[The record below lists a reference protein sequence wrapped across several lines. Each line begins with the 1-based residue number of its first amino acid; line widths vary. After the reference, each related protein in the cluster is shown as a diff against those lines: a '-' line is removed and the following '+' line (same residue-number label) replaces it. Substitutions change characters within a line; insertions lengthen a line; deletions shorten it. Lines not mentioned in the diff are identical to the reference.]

1 MSLVSL
7 AGAAALAAIS
17 PEAPMDAPVD
27 VPVEAVVVVANRIPV
42 AATESGRSVTVI
54 PEAVIRDR
62 QALVI
67 PDLLASTPGVGVSRN
82 GGPGG
87 VTAVRIRG
95 AEAEQTLFVIDGVR
109 LNDPSVIGGA
119 YDAANLLVGD
129 ISRIEILRGV
139 QSAVWGGQAMGGVVS
154 LETRLPPT
162 GALTGEVAAEAGGL
176 GTTYLRGG
184 VGGAGGAL
192 AWRLAADSYAT
203 DGVSAARGGTERDG
217 YRRTGASGR
226 LTADLAPD
234 IRLDLRAVWSDAR
247 NAFDGYPA
255 PAYVFADTSERGRTR
270 EALGYAG
277 LTFPVAGGQ
286 VKNRLGL
293 ALTDTRR
300 RTYDPDQA
308 VTDQTFRAEGQVRR
322 LEYQGEAALTAAWRL
337 TFGAESERS
346 RMRIASP
353 SPWDPEPEALTRSTG
368 VDSAWV
374 QALGAPAE
382 DLTLTLAARLDR
394 HDAFGSHGSGQVAL
408 AWHPGGGDTL
418 LRASLGQGFRAPSL
432 YQLYSEY
439 GNAALQPE
447 TALAGDLGVE
457 QKAGDVRL
465 SLTLFGRRTED
476 QVNFAVCTGGGDP
489 NCTGGRYGY
498 YANLDRTMAFG
509 LEAAAFGRLAG
520 FDIDASYT
528 WTQARLEG
536 QDGAPDQDLARR
548 PRDMAAIDVSRT
560 LAGALRLGLSLNS
573 VGESLSDLWGGP
585 PLKAY
590 LTASL
595 RAELPVG
602 RLFSVYGRIDDL
614 TDEAPETVR
623 GYGAPGRVATLGLRG
638 RF

>member
-7 AGAAALAAIS
+7 AGAAALAAAS
-17 PEAPMDAPVD
+17 TDT
-27 VPVEAVVVVANRIPV
+27 PVEPVIVVANRIPV
-42 AATESGRSVTVI
+42 AASDSGRSVTVI
-54 PEAVIRDR
+54 PAEVIRDR
-62 QALVI
+62 QSPVVS
-67 PDLLASTPGVGVSRN
+67 DLLASTPGVGISRN

-154 LETRLPPT
+154 LETRLPSP
-162 GALTGEVAAEAGGL
+162 GAFTAEGAAEVGGL
-176 GTTYLRGG
+176 GTSYLRGG
-184 VGGAGGAL
+184 IGGGSGAL
-192 AWRLAADSYAT
+192 AWRLATDSYAT

-247 NAFDGYPA
+247 NAFDGFPA
-255 PAYVFADTSERGRTR
+255 PAYVFADTRERGRTR

-277 LTFPVAGGQ
+277 LTFPAAGGRL
-286 VKNRLGL
+286 KNRLGL

-300 RTYDPDQA
+300 RTFDPDQA
-308 VTDQTFRAEGQVRR
+308 VTDLTFRAEGRVRR
-322 LEYQGEAALTAAWRL
+322 LEYQGEADLTPAWRL
-337 TFGAESERS
+337 SFGAESERS
-346 RMRIASP
+346 RMQIASP
-353 SPWDPEPEALTRSTG
+353 SAWDPNPAPLTRSTG

-374 QALGAPAE
+374 QALGAPAR
-382 DLTLTLAARLDR
+382 DVSLTLAGRLDR
-394 HDAFGSHGSGQVAL
+394 HDAFGDHGAGQAAL
-408 AWHPGGGDTL
+408 AWRPNGGGTL
-418 LRASLGQGFRAPSL
+418 VRASLGQGFRAPSL

-439 GNAALQPE
+439 GNAALKPE
-447 TALAGDLGVE
+447 TAIAWDLGVE

-489 NCTGGRYGY
+489 NCAGGRFGY
-498 YANLDRTMAFG
+498 YANLDRTTALG
-509 LEAAAFGRLAG
+509 LEATAAGRLAG
-520 FDIDASYT
+520 FDVDASYT
-528 WTQARLEG
+528 RTRARLEG
-536 QDGAPDQDLARR
+536 QAGAPDQDLPRR
-548 PRDMAAIDVSRT
+548 PRDMASLDVSRT
-560 LAGALRLGLSLNS
+560 LPGDLRLGMGLRYA
-573 VGESLSDLWGGP
+573 GESLSDLWGGP
-585 PLKAY
+585 PLKSY
-590 LTASL
+590 LILGL
-595 RAELPVG
+595 RLELPLANG
-602 RLFSVYGRIDDL
+602 FSVYGRVDDA
-614 TDEAPETVR
+614 TDRAPETIR
-623 GYGAPGRVATLGLRG
+623 GYGAPGRLATLGLRA